1 MGRVSYLLVTDI
13 EFVSTNSGEY
23 PTPEN
28 SSPLDGGDG
37 RGSCVWFNQATM
49 FQTAEL
55 GFSTIAKAR
64 LANAPHTC
72 DPSSLID
79 KGLFP
84 VA

>member
-1 MGRVSYLLVTDI
+1 LLTDPADL
-13 EFVSTNSGEY
+13 EFVSTSSGEF

-49 FQTAEL
+49 FQTGEL
-55 GFSTIAKAR
+55 GFSTIEKAR
-64 LANAPHTC
+64 LAHAPYKC
-72 DPSSLID
+72 DAASLIN